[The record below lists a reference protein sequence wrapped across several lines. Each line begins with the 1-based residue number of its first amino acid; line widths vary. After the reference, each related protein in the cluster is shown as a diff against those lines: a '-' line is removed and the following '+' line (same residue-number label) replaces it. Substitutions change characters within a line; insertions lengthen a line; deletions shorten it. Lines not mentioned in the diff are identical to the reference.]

1 MKTRKT
7 AAVLLSAVMLAGCK
21 GAEPANTVQTTE
33 FVTTAEEITAAG
45 TTTTTTTT
53 TTAPDPVPEAVD
65 TTEDGD
71 DTDISAETTADT
83 TAEAFSGETPEDT
96 VAAVMTEAPVTT
108 TNTAAAVSTAATTT
122 APVTITTTA
131 APAATTTTTPAPAA
145 TTTAATTTAPKTTT
159 ASKTTTTAPVT
170 TTAGTTTTT
179 AAPETEAP
187 SVEYAPPVLSAEG
200 WRDAYADSIEDLF
213 DQVDDVLDDAM
224 FATYSG
230 EYSESA
236 QRFRQAAARLD
247 AINGRY
253 YTADPGVPPEFSA
266 LHAAAVSAAR
276 DLKAAAEE
284 AANALSTLTSAA
296 VGLGVYFEYDSPVD
310 DIVERISDAAIDV
323 DTEDEYYQDAV
334 DSYTELVDDLT
345 SGLGNID
352 TSLPDDT
359 SEVQSV
365 LSEWQTAANRLRN
378 YSPPSGF
385 ESLHSALCQQLDK
398 VVAYLTDFRDAV
410 SRYYNSF
417 ANKADDLR
425 ERFREACDAINSE
438 TIG

>member
-1 MKTRKT
+1 MKARKT

-33 FVTTAEEITAAG
+33 FVTTAEEITTAG

-53 TTAPDPVPEAVD
+53 TTATDPVPEAVD

-108 TNTAAAVSTAATTT
+108 TDTAAAVSTAATTT

-187 SVEYAPPVLSAEG
+187 DLEQAAPVISADG
-200 WRDAYADSIEDLF
+200 WRSAYSGALEDLI
-213 DQVDDVLDDAM
+213 DEAGGALDDASV
-224 FATYSG
+224 AASSG
-230 EYSESA
+230 EYADGIRE
-236 QRFRQAAARLD
+236 FRRAASLLD
-247 AINGRY
+247 GLNGSY
-253 YTADPGVPPEFSA
+253 YTTDPGVPPELSGK
-266 LHAAAVSAAR
+266 HAALVSVAR
-276 DLKAAAEE
+276 ELKAAAED
-284 AANALSTLTSAA
+284 AAGAMDLLISSA
-296 VGLGVYFEYDSPVD
+296 VSLEVYFGYDSPVED
-310 DIVERISDAAIDV
+310 VVGKISDAAYEV
-323 DTEDEYYQDAV
+323 DTEDEFYEEAV
-334 DSYTELVDDLT
+334 SNYTETVDDIV
-345 SGLGNID
+345 SGLGDID
-352 TSLPDDT
+352 TSLPDST

-365 LSEWQTAANRLRN
+365 LGEWQTAANRLR
-378 YSPPSGF
+378 SCTPPSGF
-385 ESLHSALCQQLDK
+385 ESLHSALCGHLDK
-398 VVAYLTDFRDAV
+398 VVKYLTDFRDAV
-410 SRYYNSF
+410 SRYYSGY
-417 ANKADDLR
+417 ANKAEGLL
-425 ERFREACDAINSE
+425 ERLEEAYDEIDSE
-438 TIG
+438 VR